1 MYSKYKLSWSRCKY
15 PKIYIYISVTICQ
28 DNLNYLVCLV
38 RPKYLGRRLAI
49 STHWQISVIDL
60 IAEWESFHFQ
70 VLLSDPSDFDGGI
83 NCFDGQDGERQ
94 VRRKGGNLCWTKWVT
109 LRERERDLFVSSM
122 DWFKAMKETQV
133 SAAKYRGIILGPKYW
148 QGFYWENDESH
159 LTDSFSSYPW
169 HDHWPID
176 EVK

>member
-1 MYSKYKLSWSRCKY
+1 MNCRYKCIPNINYLEAVASTQR
-15 PKIYIYISVTICQ
+15 YIYISVTICQ

-83 NCFDGQDGERQ
+83 NCFDGQGGERQ
-94 VRRKGGNLCWTKWVT
+94 VRRKGGNLC
-109 LRERERDLFVSSM
+109 
-122 DWFKAMKETQV
+122 
-133 SAAKYRGIILGPKYW
+133 
-148 QGFYWENDESH
+148 
-159 LTDSFSSYPW
+159 
-169 HDHWPID
+169 
-176 EVK
+176 